1 MRIILFIALIL
12 SIIFAKWVGIATSWL
27 ISPIASNIYGS
38 ILIVFALIYLIFEV
52 TGLNRKTLQNMHMP
66 QIKKDKGGKSK

>member
-1 MRIILFIALIL
+1 MRILLFVLLII

-27 ISPIASNIYGS
+27 ISPIANNVYGS

-52 TGLNRKTLQNMHMP
+52 TGINGKKLHLP
-66 QIKKDKGGKSK
+66 QRNKFKGGKKQ